1 MSKIY
6 YFMGKS
12 ASGKDT
18 IYKKIREMFP
28 KLKTITLYTTRPI
41 RDGER
46 EGEAYYFVDE
56 AKLEELQKAGKVIEL
71 RSYDT
76 VCGEWKYF
84 TVDDGQFNLEEEDF
98 LMIGTL
104 ESYRKM
110 QEYFGTD
117 VLVPLYIEVEDGER
131 LMRAL
136 LREREQ
142 KAPKYAEM
150 CRRFLADTADF
161 SEENLAALGIRE
173 RYENT
178 DAELA
183 LRKISERIRADI
195 GNLR

>member
-6 YFMGKS
+6 YLMGKS
-12 ASGKDT
+12 SSGKDT

-28 KLKTITLYTTRPI
+28 NLKTITLYTTRPI
-41 RDGER
+41 RDGEQ
-46 EGEAYYFVDE
+46 EGEAYHFVDE
-56 AKLEELQKAGKVIEL
+56 KKLEVLQKSGKVIEL
-71 RSYDT
+71 RVYDT
-76 VCGEWKYF
+76 VHGEWKYF
-84 TVDDGQFNLEEEDF
+84 TVDDGQFDLAKENY

-104 ESYRKM
+104 ESYGKM
-110 QEYFGTD
+110 QEYFGAE

-142 KAPKYAEM
+142 KTPKYAEM
-150 CRRFLADTADF
+150 CRRFLADTRDF
-161 SEENLAALGIRE
+161 SEENLAAFGIRE

-178 DAELA
+178 DMEQV
-183 LRKISERIRADI
+183 LRKISERIQADI